1 MTAPKQNELTPE
13 DCEAF
18 DGFVAKWQKILN
30 LSDWRIERS
39 GKRAAKNMA
48 EVTFDN
54 GARMATYRVGLSFGA
69 AEVTPASLEAT
80 ALHELLH
87 ILLHD
92 MLEAEPAALE
102 GAEHRVINVLEK
114 LLIKGAHAA

>member
-1 MTAPKQNELTPE
+1 MNELSAA
-13 DCEAF
+13 DCTAF
-18 DGFVAKWQKILN
+18 DGYVLKWQKILN

-39 GKRAAKNMA
+39 DRRAKRNMA
-48 EVTFDN
+48 EVVITDA
-54 GARMATYRVGLSFGA
+54 ARLATYRVGLSFGA
-69 AEVTPASLEAT
+69 AEVTPASLAAT